1 MGGPL
6 QSQSPV
12 FTGAAVRRAHAQL
25 PLALLTTALPGVG
38 LSAAQGEARKACA
51 AALPGGQRPAPSSAG
66 SGDGCGAPCGAA
78 GT

>member
-25 PLALLTTALPGVG
+25 PLALLTTALPAVG
-38 LSAAQGEARKACA
+38 PSAAQGEARKACA
-51 AALPGGQRPAPSSAG
+51 
-66 SGDGCGAPCGAA
+66 GDGCGAPCGAA